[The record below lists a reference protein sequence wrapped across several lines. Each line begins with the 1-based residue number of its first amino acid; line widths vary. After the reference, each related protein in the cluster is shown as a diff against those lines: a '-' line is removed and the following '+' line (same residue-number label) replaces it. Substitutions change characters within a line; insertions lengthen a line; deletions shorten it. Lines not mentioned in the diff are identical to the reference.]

1 MTAYDE
7 LQLDTLGD
15 KKTALFLIMS
25 DTDATFNFL
34 ISMIYTQLF
43 NLLCEKADDVYGGRL
58 PVHVRCL
65 IDEMA
70 NIGQIPN
77 LEKLVATIRS
87 REISACL
94 VLQAQSQLKAIYKD
108 NADTIIGNMDSRI
121 FLGGSEPTT
130 LKELNQALG
139 KETIDTYNTSNTRG
153 NSPSYGLNYQKL
165 GKDLASVD
173 ELAVLD
179 ADSEAKK
186 KELFAKVR
194 TGQVRVLMG
203 STQKMGAGTNCQDR
217 LVALHHL
224 DVGWRPSDM
233 TQRNGRIIRQGNQ
246 NKEVQI
252 YQYVTEGTF
261 DAYLYQT
268 LENKQKFISQIM
280 TSKSPVRSCDD
291 VDEQALSYAEIK
303 ALCAGNPLIKEKMDL
318 DIDVARL
325 KVLKADHQSQQYRM
339 EDKLLKYFPAEIE
352 RQTGYIRGFE
362 ADIQTVTTHPQI
374 VEGFCGMEILGKHY
388 MEKEDAGEMILA
400 ACKEMKAT
408 EPIPL
413 GSYRGFQM
421 ELSFDSFRHDFDIT
435 LKGAVS
441 HRVSLGTDARGNI
454 IRLDNA
460 LSSIPEKLEKAH
472 EQLTNLQNQQEATRA
487 ELGKPF
493 PQEAELAE
501 KSARLAELDAA
512 LNMEDSMPEREEAEQ
527 ADKPSVL
534 ADLKA
539 KSEHIPPYRASGGR
553 EEVL

>member
-1 MTAYDE
+1 MYFLHSIRQGSRRLCLLQPLLYLPLPLADRLGRILPCDITVQIFQQVLTGGFE
-7 LQLDTLGD
+7 LIANQPQPQKPGAEGVLFVLRLGSGAHGPLLDQRLMGDCQTQLDVTLD
-15 KKTALFLIMS
+15 FS
-25 DTDATFNFL
+25 RV
-34 ISMIYTQLF
+34 
-43 NLLCEKADDVYGGRL
+43 EGRIEH
-58 PVHVRCL
+58 P
-65 IDEMA
+65 
-70 NIGQIPN
+70 
-77 LEKLVATIRS
+77 KL
-87 REISACL
+87 
-94 VLQAQSQLKAIYKD
+94 
-108 NADTIIGNMDSRI
+108 N
-121 FLGGSEPTT
+121 GS
-130 LKELNQALG
+130 L
-139 KETIDTYNTSNTRG
+139 
-153 NSPSYGLNYQKL
+153 
-165 GKDLASVD
+165 
-173 ELAVLD
+173 
-179 ADSEAKK
+179 
-186 KELFAKVR
+186 
-194 TGQVRVLMG
+194 RVLMG